1 MTEKQ
6 QDNILYVDLDGTLIN
21 TDLLLESFYRLLAKN
36 FLYLFAIPFWLLK
49 GKANLKHQIASRVQ
63 LRVDLLPFNQKLITF
78 LEKEKNL
85 GRRLVL
91 ISASH
96 QSLVSDVATHTG
108 LFDQAIGSSEQEN
121 IKGERK
127 LAKIQELSGNQP
139 FEYAANAQPDLKI
152 WKQANRAIVV
162 NGSKG
167 LLAEASRVTE
177 VAAVFDSDNNQ
188 FNALWRALRIHQW
201 AKNLLLFLP
210 LLLSHQLNNMQLI
223 LFSLAGFLSFS
234 LCASSVYL
242 LNDLLDLEHDRQH
255 ATKRARPF
263 AAGELSLQIGLI
275 ATPSLLVLAFLVATL
290 LPWQFA
296 AVLLSYYLLTVL
308 YSFYLKAFAIVD
320 VLLLACLYTIRII
333 AGAAAISTIPTFWLL
348 AFSMFIFMSLAIV
361 KRVAEL
367 ENLRNQN
374 EEEAHGRGYKAADLE
389 SLTMLGSASGF
400 MAVLVFA
407 LYINAEETQVLYGT
421 PEILWFICP
430 LLLYLVSRVWLLTN
444 RGQLHEDPVVFFIT
458 DHSSQVVVA
467 CCGLLVWAATGIWL

>member
-1 MTEKQ
+1 MTDNQ

-36 FLYLFAIPFWLLK
+36 FLYLFVIPFWLLK
-49 GKANLKHQIASRVQ
+49 GKANLKHQIATRVN
-63 LRVDLLPFNQKLITF
+63 LRSDLLPFNQKLISY
-78 LEKEKNL
+78 LETEKSL
-85 GRRLVL
+85 GRRLIL

-96 QSLVSDVATHTG
+96 QNLVNDVASQTD
-108 LFDQAIGSSEQEN
+108 LFDQVVGSSDHEN
-121 IKGERK
+121 IKGAKK
-127 LAKIQELSGNQP
+127 LEKIRQLSGDHP
-139 FEYAANAQPDLKI
+139 FEYAANARPDLKI
-152 WKQANRAIVV
+152 WEQANSAIIV

-167 LLAEASRVTE
+167 LQAEAGKLTE
-177 VAAVFDSDNNQ
+177 VTAVINSDHNQ
-188 FNALWRALRIHQW
+188 FKVFLRALRIHQW

-210 LLLSHQLNNMQLI
+210 LLLSHQLNNPELI
-223 LFSLAGFLSFS
+223 LYSLASFFSFS

-263 AAGELSLQIGLI
+263 AAGELSLHIGLI
-275 ATPSLLVLAFLVATL
+275 ATPSLLIMAFLVATL
-290 LPWQFA
+290 MPWQFIV
-296 AVLLSYYLLTVL
+296 VLLSYYLLTVL

-348 AFSMFIFMSLAIV
+348 AFSMFMFMSLAIV

-367 ENLRNQN
+367 ENLRSHKEQ
-374 EEEAHGRGYKAADLE
+374 EAHGRGYRAADLE

-407 LYINAEETQVLYGT
+407 LYINSEETRVLYGT

-430 LLLYLVSRVWLLTN
+430 LLLYLISRIWLLTN

-458 DHSSQVVVA
+458 DHNSQIVA
-467 CCGLLVWAATGIWL
+467 VLCGLLVWAATGNWL